1 MTNGTMTNKECAFL
15 TGSLLLLL
23 VFVLTGEYI
32 NAFLNV
38 VLSGQYFNSVRLIL
52 AAAVPPLGLILE
64 LQLQLYN

>member
-32 NAFLNV
+32 NA
-38 VLSGQYFNSVRLIL
+38 VRLIL

>member
-1 MTNGTMTNKECAFL
+1 MTNKECAFL
-15 TGSLLLLL
+15 TGALLLLL

-38 VLSGQYFNSVRLIL
+38 VLSGRYFNAVRLIL
-52 AAAVPPLGLILE
+52 AAAVPPLRLILE

>member
-38 VLSGQYFNSVRLIL
+38 VLSGQYINAVRLIL

-64 LQLQLYN
+64 LQLQLHN

>member
-1 MTNGTMTNKECAFL
+1 MTNGTMTNKGCAFL
-15 TGSLLLLL
+15 TGALLLLL

-38 VLSGQYFNSVRLIL
+38 VLSGQYFNAVRLIL

-64 LQLQLYN
+64 LQLRLYN